1 MKRSHV
7 KSLAAL
13 DNGQKPH
20 QPSCPRLEQDNG
32 WQSLNTV
39 AQRWQDQ
46 GLGGSILLCH
56 VLVVHIAL
64 SLIFLIYQMGR
75 RMIFLGLQWERG
87 DMLFIWP
94 LTQSPAHWCIMH
106 SNNNDC
112 HYYPLRWLAH
122 FSMSQF
128 CPWRIWSLGL
138 LHTLDIRALDMG
150 FVSAV
155 AFPALTEELVRRPR
169 KRVQVKRWYK
179 ELCLY
184 FLQSKQHNSSV
195 SNS

>member
-7 KSLAAL
+7 NSLAAL

-94 LTQSPAHWCIMH
+94 LTQSPAHLCIMH

-112 HYYPLRWLAH
+112 HYYPPQVAGPLFYEPILPLENLESWTFAH
-122 FSMSQF
+122 FGYTCLRHGVRLCCCFSCF
-128 CPWRIWSLGL
+128 DWRTCEETKKESSGKTVIQ
-138 LHTLDIRALDMG
+138 RALL
-150 FVSAV
+150 V
-155 AFPALTEELVRRPR
+155 FPA
-169 KRVQVKRWYK
+169 K
-179 ELCLY
+179 
-184 FLQSKQHNSSV
+184 
-195 SNS
+195 